1 MNFNIL
7 LLIIVFVSCVFL
19 YWVVYNK
26 TQNNFNNISNNLG
39 KDIWF
44 SADGALLT
52 GNNNIPKIDD
62 TIIRNP
68 ELLTSSMVYP
78 EITIKEE
85 TLRKNRMDVLN
96 KFYTN
101 FDDDITSYKKVP
113 RGQYITP

>member
-19 YWVVYNK
+19 YWVVQNK
-26 TQNNFNNISNNLG
+26 TQNNFNNISDNLR
-39 KDIWF
+39 KDIWY
-44 SADGALLT
+44 SADGVLLS

-68 ELLTSSMVYP
+68 ELLTSSMDYP
-78 EITIKEE
+78 EITLKEE
-85 TLRKNRMDVLN
+85 TRRKTRMDVLN

-101 FDDDITSYKKVP
+101 FDDDITSYKKIP
-113 RGQYITP
+113 HGLYITP